1 MAKIIDPKTS
11 VATAPVVNNSQ
22 TITVVVLNEK
32 GQPAQ
37 GANVSITPSNDSGV
51 TDNAGEIQ
59 FKLGTAT
66 KYDITATAD
75 GKTVT
80 VPYYVTQGG
89 ATRLVVNP
97 VYIKNVEAQL
107 HPSFFN
113 SNLISTIG
121 ISLGI
126 IIVLVILWKL
136 FRRKK

>member
-1 MAKIIDPKTS
+1 MAKIIDPKNS
-11 VATAPVVNNSQ
+11 VASAPVVNNSQ

-37 GANVSITPSNDSGV
+37 GANVSITPSNASGV
-51 TDNAGEIQ
+51 TNNSGEIQ
-59 FKLGTAT
+59 FTLGNAT

-97 VYIKNVEAQL
+97 VYIKSVEAQL
-107 HPSFFN
+107 HPFWFN
-113 SNLISTIG
+113 SKVVSTISVG
-121 ISLGI
+121 LGI
-126 IIVLVILWKL
+126 IIVFVIIWKL

>member
-1 MAKIIDPKTS
+1 MDKII
-11 VATAPVVNNSQ
+11 
-22 TITVVVLNEK
+22 TIVVLNEN

-37 GANVSITPSNDSGV
+37 GANVSITPSNASGV
-51 TDNAGEIQ
+51 TNNSGEIQ
-59 FKLGTAT
+59 FTLGSAT

-97 VYIKNVEAQL
+97 VYVKSVEAQL
-107 HPSFFN
+107 HPSWYK
-113 SNLISTIG
+113 SNLVSTFG
-121 ISLGI
+121 LGLGI
-126 IIVLVILWKL
+126 LIVFVIVWKF